1 MRRSRFSLLM
11 LVSMVFLMTIGGV
24 FATWQY
30 TTISPNDTS
39 DTFSITT
46 SEFEYTVEEVLP
58 GDEEADKLG
67 ENHLLLIERI
77 LNEIDYGLNATK
89 KPIMHNYLKKDGDIV
104 YGNQQVSGGNL
115 KHILIDGTTA
125 EKLMFLVTRI
135 SATEYHAY
143 TFSAYQSSNTAMGEY
158 IEAYKT
164 VLVKENGVWDASKSY
179 LGKAKVFYSAVSVR
193 SVDITTWVQT

>member
-104 YGNQQVSGGNL
+104 YG
-115 KHILIDGTTA
+115 
-125 EKLMFLVTRI
+125 
-135 SATEYHAY
+135 
-143 TFSAYQSSNTAMGEY
+143 
-158 IEAYKT
+158 
-164 VLVKENGVWDASKSY
+164 
-179 LGKAKVFYSAVSVR
+179 
-193 SVDITTWVQT
+193 